1 MHLSRRYV
9 AATWVA
15 TGVFA
20 VGLLAQAPVPAGK
33 SEPAAQARPAT
44 PSDAAKE
51 PPTVPPASP
60 APPSSKAPSSEDT
73 VGPDEVVLTI
83 GPEKN
88 HSGAFRADQARPA
101 RAVRGFGAQVGK

>member
-20 VGLLAQAPVPAGK
+20 VGLLAQTPAGAGK

-44 PSDAAKE
+44 PSDPAKE
-51 PPTVPPASP
+51 PQTVSTRQP
-60 APPSSKAPSSEDT
+60 
-73 VGPDEVVLTI
+73 GPRDIL
-83 GPEKN
+83 
-88 HSGAFRADQARPA
+88 Q
-101 RAVRGFGAQVGK
+101 RGHGRSR